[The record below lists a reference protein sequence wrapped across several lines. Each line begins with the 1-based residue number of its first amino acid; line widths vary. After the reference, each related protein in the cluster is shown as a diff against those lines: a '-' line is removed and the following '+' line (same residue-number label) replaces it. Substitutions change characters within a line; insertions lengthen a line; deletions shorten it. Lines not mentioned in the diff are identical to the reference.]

1 MSGDLRRVVLA
12 LGSNQ
17 GERLDQLQGALDALA
32 DTPDLEVLAVSRVFE
47 TDPVGGPAQPDFLNA
62 VVLVQTVLPAR
73 MVLERA
79 LAVEDAFGRTREARW
94 GPRTLDVD
102 VIAVGAEVL
111 DEPDLQV
118 PHPRAQHRAFVLVPW
133 VDVDPDAVL
142 PGVGPVADLLDRL
155 VEADRAAVR
164 LRPDLSLAVPA

>member
-62 VVLVQTVLPAR
+62 VVLVETVLPAR

-118 PHPRAQHRAFVLVPW
+118 PHPRAQQRAFVLVPW

-142 PGVGPVADLLDRL
+142 PGVGPVAGLLDRL
-155 VEADRAAVR
+155 VESDRAAVR